1 MRNGQHEGIGDV
13 KICFYNVTASFIPGG
28 LETYCWEAGRALARR
43 GHDVTIVAGDRGSA
57 RHREVKLVQ
66 FPFRIEQDWPDL
78 GTRFRRLM
86 ERLSFAGHS
95 LDHLARAGYDAVIVN
110 KPFDFPILWRAR
122 RKGLTAQTLF
132 RSGGTDFF
140 AGDRMFAGAI
150 RHWVSASRYNAAQ
163 IAARYRRRVQ
173 VIHNGVDTEL
183 FHPQGRVATL
193 RRSLGAAPD
202 DCLLASAGRLVGW
215 KGTRVVIEALARLPP
230 RFRGLVIGEGPEEQR
245 LRDLA
250 RTLGIGDRVRFMGRV
265 PHAELPLML
274 SQCDLFAQPSIGEE
288 AFGISV
294 VEAMACGL
302 PVLASNNGGLP
313 EIIVEGETGHLL
325 PPGEIAAW
333 LETIAR
339 VGADGAL
346 LHRLGSAGRSRAEA
360 EFTWAAN
367 AEKLEAIFA
376 GDAPCAAS

>member
-1 MRNGQHEGIGDV
+1 MR
-13 KICFYNVTASFIPGG
+13 ICFYNVTASFIPGG

-43 GHDVTIVAGDRGSA
+43 GHDVTIVAGDRGGA

-86 ERLSFAGHS
+86 ERLSFARHS

>member
-1 MRNGQHEGIGDV
+1 M
-13 KICFYNVTASFIPGG
+13 
-28 LETYCWEAGRALARR
+28 
-43 GHDVTIVAGDRGSA
+43 
-57 RHREVKLVQ
+57 Q

-86 ERLSFAGHS
+86 ERLSFARHS
-95 LDHLARAGYDAVIVN
+95 LDHLVRTGYDAVIVN
-110 KPFDFPILWRAR
+110 KPFDFPILWRGH
-122 RKGLTAQTLF
+122 RKGLDAQTLF

-140 AGDRMFAGAI
+140 AGDRIFAGAI

-163 IAARYRRRVQ
+163 IAARYGRRVQ
-173 VIHNGVDTEL
+173 VIHNGVDADL
-183 FHPQGRVATL
+183 FRPQGRNATL

-215 KGTRVVIEALARLPP
+215 KGTRVVIEALAQLPP

-245 LRDLA
+245 LRELA
-250 RTLGIGDRVRFMGRV
+250 GTLGIGDRVRFIGRV
-265 PHAELPLML
+265 PHAELPLVL
-274 SQCDLFAQPSIGEE
+274 SQCNLFAQPSIGEE

-313 EIIVEGETGHLL
+313 EIVVEGETGHLL
-325 PPGEIAAW
+325 PPGEIAPW
-333 LETIAR
+333 RDTIAR
-339 VGADGAL
+339 IGADGAL
-346 LHRLGSAGRSRAEA
+346 LDRLGSAGRSRAEA

-367 AEKLEAIFA
+367 AEKLEAILA
-376 GDAPCAAS
+376 GGAPCAAS

>member
-1 MRNGQHEGIGDV
+1 V

-43 GHDVTIVAGDRGSA
+43 GHGVTIVAGNRGGA
-57 RHREVKLVQ
+57 RHHEVKLVQ

-86 ERLSFAGHS
+86 ERLSFARHS

-122 RKGLTAQTLF
+122 RKGLAARTLF

-150 RHWVSASRYNAAQ
+150 RYWVSASRYNAAQ
-163 IAARYRRRVQ
+163 ITKRYGRPVQ
-173 VIHNGVDTEL
+173 VIHNGVDTDV
-183 FHPQGRVATL
+183 FRTQSRDTAL
-193 RRSLGAAPD
+193 RHKLGAAPG

-215 KGTRVVIEALARLPP
+215 KGTRIIIEALAQLPP
-230 RFRGLVIGEGPEEQR
+230 RFRGLVIGEGPEEQG
-245 LRDLA
+245 LRELA
-250 RTLGIGDRVRFMGRV
+250 RTLGIGDRVRFIGRV
-265 PHAELPLML
+265 PHAELPLVL

-313 EIIVEGETGHLL
+313 EIVVEGETGHLL
-325 PPGEIAAW
+325 PPGEISAW
-333 LETIAR
+333 REAIAR
-339 VGADGAL
+339 VGGDGAL
-346 LHRLGSAGRSRAEA
+346 LHRLGRAGRSRAEA

-367 AEKLEAIFA
+367 AEKLEAIFTES
-376 GDAPCAAS
+376 APCAAL